1 METYNPVIFQKNR
14 LRRASFYNYVVLTL
28 LIATTG
34 FPFFYNAQEFIFIG
48 FAIAAVVFFNRGL
61 TIEKHLLQIVLL
73 FVVVEVLQGVMFD
86 KIEPVTISG
95 TLVRILFGYFVA
107 RILATHFIDYFFRII
122 YVLAVISLLFYI
134 PSILSSA
141 FFNFFAHDVSSIFQS
156 PFAAENEFYS
166 VKPNI
171 LIYCFHEA
179 LGESARNSGPFWEPG
194 AFALFLDIAILLRLI
209 QRKQLFEPKLIL
221 LYIVVITTFS
231 TAGVTTLLILLISF
245 YMIGKTHLRLRY
257 FFAAI
262 FVIAGYYVFMNVEF
276 LGAKTNDN
284 IRLAQSTTSSR
295 FGSALAD
302 LRDFSESPFIGWGRG
317 TNRYGGKQFTFFS
330 VSQHR
335 NNGVT
340 YLLATY
346 GIIIFVVYF
355 GIYYRNLRNICYYFN
370 MTTAFALFA
379 LLIILLLGFS
389 QAVFTRP
396 FFYSLLFV
404 GIPIANSYYK
414 RNIPNPVM
422 PVEQFSGN
430 NL

>member
-1 METYNPVIFQKNR
+1 
-14 LRRASFYNYVVLTL
+14 
-28 LIATTG
+28 
-34 FPFFYNAQEFIFIG
+34 
-48 FAIAAVVFFNRGL
+48 
-61 TIEKHLLQIVLL
+61 
-73 FVVVEVLQGVMFD
+73 MFE
-86 KIEPVTISG
+86 KIEPVTIGG

-107 RILATHFIDYFFRII
+107 RILANRFLDYFFQSM
-122 YVLAVISLLFYI
+122 YVLAVISLVFYI
-134 PSILSSA
+134 PSILSTS

-156 PFAAENEFYS
+156 PFAAENAFYT

-179 LGESARNSGPFWEPG
+179 LIESSRNSGPFWEPG
-194 AFALFLDIAILLRLI
+194 AFALFLDVAILFRLI
-209 QRKQLFEPKLIL
+209 QCKKLFERKLIL

-231 TAGVTTLLILLISF
+231 TAGVTSLLIILISF
-245 YMIGKTHLRLRY
+245 YMVGKTHLRLRY

-262 FVIAGYYVFMNVEF
+262 FLIAGYYVFMNVEF

-302 LRDFSESPFIGWGRG
+302 LRDFSNSPLIGWGRG

-330 VSQHR
+330 VNQHR

-346 GIIIFVVYF
+346 GIIVFVVYF
-355 GIYYRNLRNICYYFN
+355 GIYYRNLRNICNYFN

-396 FFYSLLFV
+396 FFYTLLFV
-404 GIPIANSYYK
+404 GIPIGSSYYK
-414 RNIPNPVM
+414 RKISSPFNYPEKYSDDVHT
-422 PVEQFSGN
+422 QTTH
-430 NL
+430 